1 MSTTYIDFA
10 KLKQS
15 VPIERVVAMLG
26 LQMKQN
32 GDQWR
37 GPCPACNQGGDRALA
52 VNTSKQGYYCFAEKK
67 GGDLI
72 ALAAHIRG
80 ISQRDAAHLIAE
92 HTGTVHSP
100 PTAPSGT
107 TIRNTSPAPAPVI
120 QGKELRP
127 LDYLQYTE
135 AVEGL
140 GISEATCKA
149 WGAGY
154 APKGIMRGRFAV
166 PIRDRVGTLVAYVG
180 IAVQAEQSP
189 KLLYPNGFDPSA
201 IIFGCDRV
209 QSGELYLVRD
219 PLQVLAAYE
228 QGVENVVAFLAP
240 ITAQMLEQ
248 LASLMD
254 EKKCESVE
262 LS

>member
-1 MSTTYIDFA
+1 MSTTFVDFA
-10 KLKQS
+10 QLKQ
-15 VPIERVVAMLG
+15 RVNVEKAITILG
-26 LQMKQN
+26 LTMKQQ
-32 GDQWR
+32 GAQYR
-37 GPCPACNQGGDRALA
+37 GACPACREGGDRALA
-52 VNTSKQGYYCFAEKK
+52 INSEKDGYYCFSQKK
-67 GGDLI
+67 GGDVI
-72 ALAAHIRG
+72 ALVAHVKG
-80 ISQRDAAHLIAE
+80 VTQRDAAQFLAQQIGDSAPADH
-92 HTGTVHSP
+92 
-100 PTAPSGT
+100 APST
-107 TIRNTSPAPAPVI
+107 VRHSSPAPTPT
-120 QGKELRP
+120 QGKELKP

-154 APKGIMRGRFAV
+154 APKGIMRGRLAV
-166 PIRDRVGTLVAYVG
+166 PIHDRAGKLLAYVG
-180 IAVQAEQSP
+180 VAVQPEQSP
-189 KLLYPNGFDPSA
+189 KLLYPNGFDPSST
-201 IIFGCDRV
+201 IFGCDRV
-209 QSGELYLVRD
+209 QPGELYLVRD

-248 LASLMD
+248 LSSLMD